1 MTWGI
6 PTDLFLKIHVVLSLV
21 GIVSGLFVLRA
32 LVGGRLHCGWTWL
45 FLATTVLT
53 SVTGYPL
60 LPFGWDP
67 ARIVGTISLVVL
79 AIAIAAYALFHLA
92 GAWRWI
98 YVVTA
103 TIALY
108 FNCFVGVVQAFAK
121 IPYLHALAPTQA
133 ELPFKVAQAALLAL
147 FVVLGFF
154 AVKRTRREGIG

>member
-6 PTDLFLKIHVVLSLV
+6 STDLFLKLHVALSLV
-21 GIVSGLFVLRA
+21 GIASGLLVMLALIGGHLRS
-32 LVGGRLHCGWTWL
+32 GWTWL
-45 FLATTVLT
+45 FLATTALT

-60 LPFGWDP
+60 PPFGWDP
-67 ARIVGTISLVVL
+67 ARIVATISLVVL

-108 FNCFVGVVQAFAK
+108 FNCFVGVAQAFDK
-121 IPYLHALAPTQA
+121 IPVLHALAPTQA
-133 ELPFKVAQAALLAL
+133 ELPFKIAQIVLLVL
-147 FVVLGFF
+147 FVVLGSI
-154 AVKRTRREGIG
+154 AVKGTRGKA

>member
-6 PTDLFLKIHVVLSLV
+6 STDLFLKIHVVLSLV
-21 GIVSGLFVLRA
+21 GIASGLLVLLA
-32 LVGGRLHCGWTWL
+32 MLGGRLHGGWTWL
-45 FLATTVLT
+45 FLVTTVLT

-60 LPFGWDP
+60 APFGWDP
-67 ARIVGTISLVVL
+67 ARTVATISLVVL

-108 FNCFVGVVQAFAK
+108 FNCFVGIAQSFDKVPF
-121 IPYLHALAPTQA
+121 LHALAPTQDA
-133 ELPFKVAQAALLAL
+133 LAFKVAQIALLVI
-147 FVVLGFF
+147 FVVLGFL
-154 AVKRTRREGIG
+154 AVKRTRGEA